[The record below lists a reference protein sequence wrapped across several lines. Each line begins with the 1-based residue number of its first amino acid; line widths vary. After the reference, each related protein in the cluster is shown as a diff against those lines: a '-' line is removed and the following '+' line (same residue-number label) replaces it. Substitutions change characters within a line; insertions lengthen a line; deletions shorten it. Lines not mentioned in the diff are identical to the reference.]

1 MSHYIVGSDKSGNGD
16 TECINKI
23 CEVLESAGHTAE
35 NIGVTPNLETDLK
48 KGKGNI
54 GVFIVNGVCIG
65 TFDSVCKMVKAG
77 GCDYVFFGMPKS
89 IGTSS
94 KYFSMDAIQNK
105 KVPIAHDDN
114 FTPEPR
120 RSELDG
126 KYTIQEYCDENKE
139 YVYYAYGDT
148 CEEVGEAILNGGSG
162 NGDNSDNASQKEKQV
177 MSGWESCCDLLKGW
191 DGEASMVQRGDCVIV
206 KTIEVPTDTVLKAY
220 EGINVVD
227 DSVTIS
233 DYTPEIYNT
242 FSIKWGENGENEL
255 EFSFTKHKELFGER
269 KTEVQATKR
278 IPKNSEEAQQYR
290 ASQQEE
296 KEEESSE
303 NDDGG
308 FFGLFGGRDSSTDVN
323 NIDYS
328 NISDSDNFTG
338 ESESQY
344 EEVPITTLEEA
355 IRFGYKTVGKAM
367 RKDGHQIDLKV
378 IGNNEFKVGNWCHVF
393 LPKFFIDGCYYII
406 KSNSESS
413 ADKEYIISL
422 TLVDYPPSLGSGDSN
437 SPSGS
442 NEEESEESDE
452 SQEDNMDNENEDSSN
467 NDNSTQDSE
476 YPEAN

>member
-35 NIGVTPNLETDLK
+35 NIGVTPNLETNLK

-54 GVFIVNGVCIG
+54 GVFMVNGICIG
-65 TFDSVCKMVKAG
+65 TIHSVRKMVEAG
-77 GCDYVFFGMPKS
+77 GCDFVWFAMPQS
-89 IGTSS
+89 INPSNDWLSCESLRTR
-94 KYFSMDAIQNK
+94 

-114 FTPEPR
+114 FTPEPD
-120 RSELDG
+120 RSQLDG
-126 KYTIQEYCDENKE
+126 KYTVSEYCAENSQ
-139 YVYYAYGDT
+139 YVNYACGKD
-148 CEEVGEAILNGGSG
+148 CEAVAQAILNGGSG
-162 NGDNSDNASQKEKQV
+162 DGNTSNDSEGEKQV

-206 KTIEVPTDTVLKAY
+206 RTIQVPTDTVLKAY
-220 EGINVVD
+220 EGYNVVD

-242 FSIKWGENGENEL
+242 FSIRWGEDGQNEL
-255 EFSFTKHKELFGER
+255 EFSFDTHRELFGER

-278 IPKNSEEAQQYR
+278 IPKNSQEAEQYR
-290 ASQQEE
+290 ESKEE
-296 KEEESSE
+296 ENEESSE
-303 NDDGG
+303 
-308 FFGLFGGRDSSTDVN
+308 DSSTDNGGFLGLGGSDSLDDIN
-323 NIDYS
+323 NVDYS
-328 NISDSDNFTG
+328 NVSNSDLSSDG
-338 ESESQY
+338 QSESQY

-355 IRFGYKTVGKAM
+355 IQFGYKTVGKAM

-378 IGNNEFKVGNWCHVF
+378 IGNNEFKVGNWCHVR
-393 LPKFFIDGCYYII
+393 LPTFFIDGCFYIV
-406 KSNSESS
+406 KSSTESS
-413 ADKEYIISL
+413 ADKEYIVSL

-442 NEEESEESDE
+442 NDSSEGSESDTG
-452 SQEDNMDNENEDSSN
+452 SDSSET
-467 NDNSTQDSE
+467 NDSSTDATSSQDSQ